1 MPAIIAFDLDGTLV
15 DTAPDLI
22 DTLNTVFAQKGI
34 APVAFE
40 TARAMIGGGVRKLLE
55 RGLGAQGL
63 ACTPAEVDPLFKI
76 YLDHYVAHIAD
87 RSRPFPG
94 LSAALDRLE
103 AQGFAFAVCTNK
115 LEALSVRL
123 LDALDLSR
131 RFVAVCGQDTF
142 GMTKPDPRILRLTLE
157 RAGGSPA
164 DAVMVGDSETDIATA
179 KAAGVPVV
187 AVDFGYTETPIRDLS
202 PDRIIGHFDD
212 LPEAI
217 AAVRGHRRT
226 R

>member
-22 DTLNTVFAQKGI
+22 DTLNAVFAQKGI
-34 APVAFE
+34 PPVAFE
-40 TARAMIGGGVRKLLE
+40 TARTMIGGGVKKLLE
-55 RGLGAQGL
+55 RSLGAQGF
-63 ACTPAEVDPLFKI
+63 ASTPSEVDALFKV

-94 LSAALDRLE
+94 LLTALDRLE
-103 AQGFAFAVCTNK
+103 TQGFRFAVCTNK
-115 LEALSVRL
+115 LEQLSIRL

-131 RFVAVCGQDTF
+131 RFLAVCGQDTF
-142 GMTKPDPRILRLTLE
+142 GVAKPNPKILRLTLE
-157 RAGGSPA
+157 RAGGSLA

-187 AVDFGYTETPIRDLS
+187 AVDFGYTETPVGELS
-202 PDRIIGHFDD
+202 PDRVISHFDD

-217 AAVRGHRRT
+217 AAVRSRSAGR
-226 R
+226 